1 MPSDKCRRHFP
12 SRTELGQRERAVSAE
27 NGSSESSR
35 ASGLLNHCRS
45 HAHAHQ
51 PDGQNTWAAKILCLH
66 SAHPGSIYLSGR
78 LRTEVLI
85 FVHCAVRV
93 RCVACM
99 AREMALPQRLY
110 LIQSN
115 HSSAH
120 PLIFQPNAALLA
132 AAGPWKRQGRTGARI
147 EDPPALSRANC
158 QLSTPAHMPM
168 RLRVDAGAFAC
179 KNVRV
184 ADGLEAFRR

>member
-1 MPSDKCRRHFP
+1 MNGWITVD
-12 SRTELGQRERAVSAE
+12 SRGAVDTFQAELGQRAVGAE

-45 HAHAHQ
+45 HAHQ
-51 PDGQNTWAAKILCLH
+51 PDGQNTWAAKILYLH
-66 SAHPGSIYLSGR
+66 SAHPGSIYLAGCIRSVDFR
-78 LRTEVLI
+78 ALRCPDEV
-85 FVHCAVRV
+85 CRV
-93 RCVACM
+93 RGLRDGTTTTTVSK
-99 AREMALPQRLY
+99 RTIPPPV
-110 LIQSN
+110 
-115 HSSAH
+115 HSSAS
-120 PLIFQPNAALLA
+120 PMRLFLQVLA
-132 AAGPWKRQGRTGARI
+132 RGRQGRTGARI
-147 EDPPALSRANC
+147 EDPPALSKANC